1 MHIELAVFD
10 LIFLQQEEPCENE
23 IHGIMFSY
31 YQCIALVLDQN
42 SLGNLR
48 IYFCTLAL
56 WKRVYIHIHIVKL
69 EENENTIIFGLCCR
83 NVP

>member
-1 MHIELAVFD
+1 MLVRNTCNI
-10 LIFLQQEEPCENE
+10 LINDQNQSFLRVYE
-23 IHGIMFSY
+23 
-31 YQCIALVLDQN
+31 CIALVLDQN

>member
-1 MHIELAVFD
+1 MTTSFPGSSPTRP
-10 LIFLQQEEPCENE
+10 QWQERE
-23 IHGIMFSY
+23 
-31 YQCIALVLDQN
+31 CIALVLDQN

-48 IYFCTLAL
+48 ISFCTLAL